1 MFYGWGTV
9 GGMLGYYGGRTPCSR
24 VKLLHGIRVR
34 FLEGVEHSV
43 RDYGTVGLCY
53 CRGKVR
59 VL

>member
-1 MFYGWGTV
+1 MGVEYLVLGSSYYTGLGW
-9 GGMLGYYGGRTPCSR
+9 
-24 VKLLHGIRVR
+24 

-43 RDYGTVGLCY
+43 RGYGTVGLCY